1 MTKKINT
8 KRSLLM
14 SALALLMCFS
24 MLIGSTYAW
33 FTDSVTSG
41 NNKIVSGNLDVEL
54 FWSTDAANWTEVNED
69 TNVFKENT
77 LWEPGHTEVVYLKVR
92 NAGTLALKYNLGINV
107 SSETLGIN
115 VDDDP
120 FKLSDYILY
129 NIYDGVKNYANSAEA
144 RGTEIGTKLNTPYSQ
159 ASQLLKT
166 GDETVVTMVVFMPT
180 TVGNE
185 ANYKTGTNAPV
196 INLGINL
203 FATQYTHEKDSFNE
217 FYDKDAAWTGS
228 VDTTW
233 YKDGEST
240 FTLDTAEK
248 LAGLAQLVNA
258 GNSFEGKTIE
268 LNADMDLNNI
278 NWTPIGTK
286 AATFMGTFNG
296 NGHTISNLKSI
307 GTKSVGLFGATW
319 VGAHIENV
327 KVVNAYV
334 SGEDYVGVILGGG
347 YLAKNCIKD
356 CVVENATVIATPYF
370 DSNKGV
376 YDGGAKAGGI
386 VGQAYNGSILGCT
399 VKNANI
405 TAYRDLGGIAGML
418 SADGTTYDIYAS
430 NNTVEKVTL
439 SYIGVAGKYD
449 DGKTPNQFMGDIVG
463 RVGNKTV
470 VSDDNK
476 GEATKNEA
484 NKGAIMI
491 FTLNEL
497 IDFANKVNAGDKYQG
512 KTVILGADID
522 LANMDWT
529 PIGKSG
535 TSFNGTFDGNGH
547 TISNLKINLPTSRN
561 VGFFGTTSNGEIKNL
576 TIKNAQV
583 TGDLEVGVVAGTP
596 YTSKFTNVKVTGHVE
611 VFGDAYVGGVGGK
624 SAYANWTDVT
634 VDVDDTSYVKA
645 ISTENGIAY
654 RTYVG
659 GVVGFNGEG
668 NHTFK
673 NITSNIDVIG
683 DVCDIGGV
691 FGIAHYGN
699 NFENIT
705 CTGNVTNLV
714 SSDNDGADATTD
726 VLETGLI
733 AGVWHNENGTKVTF
747 ANISATGTIST
758 PNVVPA
764 KEFANNGLIGK
775 AYSASGT
782 GELIIVNYSEV
793 DGMTLATYP
802 ITGEVVLCKI
812 SNDAPEMLNI
822 PEGVT
827 ALGSK
832 ILNGNTTVKE
842 VVIPSTVISFGGTP
856 NADGT
861 GASGGM
867 FYKSAVEKVVLP
879 EGLKEIPVAAFNQA
893 TKLKE
898 VNIPSSVTS
907 IGINAFA
914 GSALTNLTIPATV
927 ETIGYGAFRD
937 MLSLTTATIEGDVY
951 VPSYAFRNCAGLK
964 SVYLNGTNVS
974 FGDNMIFTVTSTNN
988 ENPNGITVYVKND
1001 GIKARLEATKQF
1013 KGTIVSA
1020 ASADENGIYTDS
1032 NGNKFAYAVNDTE
1045 LTTAIENDAK
1055 TVILGSGNYIIP
1067 DSAQGKT
1074 LTIVGNG
1081 ETVVAAQDDGAAE
1094 GDCDYSFDGS
1104 TVTFENVTITTSTTY
1119 FPGYARMKGIYNNC
1133 TINGVWTLYDNS
1145 EFNNCTFNVN
1155 GDLYN
1160 VWTWGAATA
1169 TFNNCTFNNDGKA
1182 ILLYGQANTKLT
1194 VKGCTFND
1202 NGDDTVTGK
1211 AAIEIGNDYNKSY
1224 ELIVNDTVVSG
1235 YAINTNG
1242 INTNTTLW
1250 ANKNSMGTDKLNV
1263 VVDGVDVY

>member
-1 MTKKINT
+1 MTKTNT
-8 KRSLLM
+8 KRALLM
-14 SALALLMCFS
+14 SALALILCVS

-41 NNKIVSGNLDVEL
+41 NNIIKSGNLDVEL

-248 LAGLAQLVNA
+248 LAGLAQLVNV

-268 LNADMDLNNI
+268 LNADMDLNNV

-356 CVVENATVIATPYF
+356 CVVENATVIAAPYF

-399 VKNANI
+399 VKNTNI

-418 SADGTTYDIYAS
+418 SADGTTYDIYSS
-430 NNTVEKVTL
+430 NNTVEGVTL

-529 PIGKSG
+529 PIGNK
-535 TSFNGTFDGNGH
+535 TNTFNGTFDGNGH
-547 TISNLKINLPTSRN
+547 TISNLKVTGNKSY
-561 VGFFGTTSNGEIKNL
+561 VGLFGFTTNGEIKNL
-576 TIKNAQV
+576 TVNNAKV
-583 TGDLEVGVVAGTP
+583 SGYVGVGVVAGSP
-596 YTSKFTNVKVTGHVE
+596 YTSKYTNVKVTGHVE
-611 VFGDAYVGGVGGK
+611 VNGLAYVGGVGGRN
-624 SAYANWTDVT
+624 AYANWTDVT

-645 ISTENGIAY
+645 ISTENGKAY

-705 CTGNVTNLV
+705 CTGNVTNLI
-714 SSDNDGADATTD
+714 SSDNDGADAATD

-782 GELIIVNYSEV
+782 GVLTVINDLKLDGIDYKLDVLSGDKTLYLVPADYEGTTVNVAEGTTAISNSAFAYNKNV
-793 DGMTLATYP
+793 KTVILASTVRDL
-802 ITGEVVLCKI
+802 GRGFDSSSVEKVVLNEGLTTI
-812 SNDAPEMLNI
+812 SSRAFKST
-822 PEGVT
+822 T
-827 ALGSK
+827 AL
-832 ILNGNTTVKE
+832 KE
-842 VVIPSTVISFGGTP
+842 VVIPSTVTEIAD
-856 NADGT
+856 NAFQKSGIKEIVIPANVKT
-861 GASGGM
+861 IGETAFGASLI
-867 FYKSAVEKVVLP
+867 EKVTFK
-879 EGLKEIPVAAFNQA
+879 GNIDIQGFAFRGC
-893 TKLKE
+893 TKLHTVVME
-898 VNIPSSVTS
+898 GHNVNFV
-907 IGINAFA
+907 
-914 GSALTNLTIPATV
+914 
-927 ETIGYGAFRD
+927 
-937 MLSLTTATIEGDVY
+937 
-951 VPSYAFRNCAGLK
+951 K
-964 SVYLNGTNVS
+964 STLNGRN
-974 FGDNMIFTVTSTNN
+974 STWFCNGESN
-988 ENPNGITVYVKND
+988 NPNTSDIDFYVKN
-1001 GIKARLEATKQF
+1001 GVIKERVL
-1013 KGTIVSA
+1013 A
-1020 ASADENGIYTDS
+1020 AMGAERNNTDVYCELTADENGIYTDS

-1145 EFNNCTFNVN
+1145 EFNNCTFNVS

-1194 VKGCTFND
+1194 VNGCTFND

-1224 ELIVNDTVVSG
+1224 ELIVDDTVVNG

-1250 ANKNSMGTDKLNV
+1250 ANKNSMPQDKLNV